1 MLATT
6 RGALHRGS
14 APDALGD
21 EVDDNAT
28 PVEGYEDFP
37 LSLIERDR
45 AEYDPATNTMRVVRE
60 LVARVPSS
68 VPVDEGDRI
77 RDLRDSALYAV
88 DGFRRTPRG
97 ISGRSSVTMTVRRT
111 TP

>member
-6 RGALHRGS
+6 RGALYRGTTT
-14 APDALGD
+14 DALGD
-21 EVDDNAT
+21 EVDDNSTA
-28 PVEGYEDFP
+28 VDGHDDFP
-37 LSLIERDR
+37 MSLLERDR

-60 LVARVPSS
+60 LVARVPSN
-68 VPVDEGDRI
+68 VPVDEGDRVK
-77 RDLRDSALYAV
+77 DLRDGALYAV

-97 ISGRSSVTMTVRRT
+97 LSGRASVTMTVRRT

>member
-6 RGALHRGS
+6 RGALMRGTTT
-14 APDALGD
+14 DDLGD

-28 PVEGYEDFP
+28 PVSGFDDFP
-37 LSLIERDR
+37 MSLIERDR
-45 AEYDPATNTMRVVRE
+45 AEFDVATNTLRVVRE

-68 VPVDEGDRI
+68 VPVDDGDRI
-77 RDLRDSALYAV
+77 KDLRDDAVYAV